1 MRCVLNWNPTQ
12 PPVLFVYNYFSVFDL
27 LWASGVVSARNPA
40 SLSLSFNCLAKGTPL
55 SERLAKGTP
64 LSVGFIYCLAIGTP
78 LSLGV
83 YCLAK
88 GTPLLAQLAKGT
100 PLSVRVFIAG
110 ARNSFAS
117 ICSINGD
124 RVHSGGLGVGSYCPG

>member
-12 PPVLFVYNYFSVFDL
+12 PPVLIVFVISAFDL
-27 LWASGVVSARNPA
+27 LWASGLVSARNPA

-64 LSVGFIYCLAIGTP
+64 LSVGIIHCLAIGTP
-78 LSLGV
+78 LSSGV

-88 GTPLLAQLAKGT
+88 GTPLLVQLAKGT
-100 PLSVRVFIAG
+100 PLSDQVIIAA
-110 ARNSFAS
+110 ARNSLAN

-124 RVHSGGLGVGSYCPG
+124 RVHSSGLGIGSYYPG

>member
-12 PPVLFVYNYFSVFDL
+12 PPVLIVDIYFSVCL
-27 LWASGVVSARNPA
+27 VWASGVVSARNPA

-88 GTPLLAQLAKGT
+88 GTPLLVQLAKGT

-110 ARNSFAS
+110 VRNSFAS